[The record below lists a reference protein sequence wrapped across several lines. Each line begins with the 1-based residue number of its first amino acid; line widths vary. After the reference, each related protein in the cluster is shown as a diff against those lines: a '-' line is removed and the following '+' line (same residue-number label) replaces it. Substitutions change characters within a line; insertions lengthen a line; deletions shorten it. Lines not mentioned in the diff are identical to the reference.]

1 MAIWWKVFSSTLN
14 FHQKEV
20 VSIYRIYNVENFS
33 SSSSVN
39 MNLVEVFVINC
50 LGTLLNKMYLRKS
63 STSSI
68 QNQIIRLALIRIE
81 SVYRLKTE
89 IKDTLS

>member
-1 MAIWWKVFSSTLN
+1 
-14 FHQKEV
+14 
-20 VSIYRIYNVENFS
+20 
-33 SSSSVN
+33 

-89 IKDTLS
+89 IKDRYALLALPQSCLKKTNIGLN

>member
-1 MAIWWKVFSSTLN
+1 
-14 FHQKEV
+14 
-20 VSIYRIYNVENFS
+20 
-33 SSSSVN
+33 

-50 LGTLLNKMYLRKS
+50 QVFVINWYKMYLRKS
-63 STSSI
+63 STSSR
-68 QNQIIRLALIRIE
+68 QNQIIRLALITIE

>member
-1 MAIWWKVFSSTLN
+1 
-14 FHQKEV
+14 
-20 VSIYRIYNVENFS
+20 
-33 SSSSVN
+33 

-50 LGTLLNKMYLRKS
+50 LETLLNKMYLRKS
-63 STSSI
+63 STSSR